1 MAKNQDVF
9 FLKDIQHL
17 AVKFT
22 SSDIA
27 TDENGITGTTK
38 TLCTASSDDSVII
51 SGLFTSTDTSA
62 KDILIYMTS
71 GSTRYNIGVLNIP
84 IGSGFSSGVPSIS
97 LMNNTQL
104 PSLISDMDG
113 NKIIHLKSGWS
124 LDIGLKSSLTPTKQ
138 ITCFVTYKNY

>member
-22 SSDIA
+22 SADIP
-27 TDENGITGTTK
+27 TDENGVTGTTY
-38 TLCTASSDDSVII
+38 TLCTGNSDDSIII
-51 SGLFTSTDTSA
+51 SGLFTSTDTSS

-71 GSTRYNIGVLNIP
+71 GSTKYNIGTLNIP
-84 IGSGFSSGVPSIS
+84 LGSGFSSGVPSVS

-124 LDIGLKSSLTPTKQ
+124 LMIGLKTSLTTNKQ
-138 ITCFVTYKNY
+138 ITCFITYKNY